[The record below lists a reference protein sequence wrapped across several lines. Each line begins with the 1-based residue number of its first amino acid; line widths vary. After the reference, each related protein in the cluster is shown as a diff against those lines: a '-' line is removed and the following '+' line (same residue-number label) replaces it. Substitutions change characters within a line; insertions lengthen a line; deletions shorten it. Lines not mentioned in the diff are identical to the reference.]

1 MTTRE
6 QQFDVAIW
14 GAGIAGSLLALSLST
29 AGFRVAVIPKGP
41 ATKPLRPGFSI
52 VDGTMTPT
60 DDMERTLLK
69 RAEAN
74 GAFLFGDDTVDSL
87 EPPIGPVRAVITSSG
102 RITVRALILADG
114 SDPRVGRERGL
125 LPEWEPWQLVHFA
138 YGSLISSG
146 QTAPAFD
153 VIAGARA
160 EYPWRGYRIG
170 NIIGVGWYLQHE
182 MESRV
187 HVTELLDDV
196 RERFVGACFDQ
207 RDPLVEV
214 VPYEPRHLEAGIVV
228 DNVIAIGDLVGIVNP
243 LSLRRSELSLK
254 MAERVSRV
262 VGDWLRGGSPG
273 TRDLKR
279 MRSVLKPLVGTEQP
293 TESGPP
299 MLLVPRPPERGRGFG
314 PLIRRLVER

>member
-1 MTTRE
+1 MTTPDRE
-6 QQFDVAIW
+6 FDIAIW
-14 GAGIAGSLLALSLST
+14 GAGIAGSQLALSLAA
-29 AGFRVAVIPKGP
+29 AGFLVAVIPKGL
-41 ATKPLRPGFSI
+41 ATKPVRPGFSI
-52 VDGTMTPT
+52 VDGRMVST
-60 DDMERTLLK
+60 DDLERTLLE
-69 RAEAN
+69 RAEAK
-74 GAFLFGDDTVDSL
+74 GAILLRDNIVESI

-102 RITVRALILADG
+102 RIAVRALILADG

-138 YGSLISSG
+138 YVSLIRSG
-146 QTAPAFD
+146 PTATAID
-153 VIAGARA
+153 VIAGAQA

-196 RERFVGACFDQ
+196 RERFDGVCFDQ

-214 VPYEPRHLEAGIVV
+214 VPYEPRHLVAGIVV
-228 DNVIAIGDLVGIVNP
+228 DNVLAIGDLVGIVDP
-243 LSLRRSELSLK
+243 LSLRRTELSLK

-262 VGDWLRGGSPG
+262 VGDWLRSGSPG

-279 MRSVLKPLVGTEQP
+279 IRTVLWPLIGANQP
-293 TESGPP
+293 LDPGPP
-299 MLLVPRPPERGRGFG
+299 TLPVPRPPERGRRFG
-314 PLIRRLVER
+314 PLIRRFI